1 MGVKSLNL
9 MWFVF
14 LVSFFLLKWH
24 KPLNIS
30 LKKKEYSSKLPKSGE
45 VMASEGRVIAFLI
58 PESLLC
64 VLHTEGA
71 Q

>member
-24 KPLNIS
+24 KHLNIS
-30 LKKKEYSSKLPKSGE
+30 LRKKNSLPNYQSLVKSWPLRAG
-45 VMASEGRVIAFLI
+45 S
-58 PESLLC
+58 
-64 VLHTEGA
+64 
-71 Q
+71 